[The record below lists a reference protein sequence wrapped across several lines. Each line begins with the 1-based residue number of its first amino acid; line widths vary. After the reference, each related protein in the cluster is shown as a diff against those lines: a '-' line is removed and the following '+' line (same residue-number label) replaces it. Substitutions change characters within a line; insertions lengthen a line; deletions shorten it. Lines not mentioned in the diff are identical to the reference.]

1 MGCAASSPH
10 GGAEGRANVVASY
23 EREYDG
29 TDSDAA
35 YEDDDA
41 RLALFRGTGGDRRR
55 MTIDTNA
62 LEGEDMAVSHAA
74 HKSGRREGV
83 SAGLFSGGEDA
94 ETGEAFT
101 PPVHPKSRDAKKRLE
116 STLRKNFIF
125 SSLSEE
131 AYTIV
136 TDAMRQVRV
145 EPGQV
150 VIRQGTSG
158 EVFYVVDQG
167 TLDFFLESH
176 PPGYD
181 RNGQA
186 LPAGEDNVLT
196 KVGEVSD
203 GGSFGEV
210 SLMYN
215 TPRAATVTART
226 HGMLWELDQATF
238 RHVVIE
244 GKKAE
249 KRMYEAFLRRVPL
262 MSSLTDD
269 ERGMIADCLQPQT
282 FSKGEYVI
290 RQGEAGDK
298 FYILESGEAVATMV
312 PVGGLTPVDVMRYS
326 KGSYF
331 GEIALLTN
339 EPRQANVIA
348 LSDALRLAAMDRKSF
363 IRMLGPMAELLTRN
377 FNSYERPALELSAG
391 GLAAGG
397 AFPGRVGG
405 GLSNAAVATAAKGV
419 LGDAGERERQR
430 KRRAGISSDAMG
442 EPKAPEAEAA
452 SEEAGPFHVPVH
464 PKSEDQKRRIHAT
477 LKGNFLFAS
486 LEEGDYKLI
495 LDAFFETRV
504 GAGDVIMRQG
514 EQGDNFYVVESG
526 EYEIKVSGD
535 IVGVAENGGYFGELA
550 LMYNC
555 PRAATVQARCDGLL
569 WALDQ
574 RTFRHIVV
582 DSTARRR
589 ATFQEF
595 VSRVPILAPLSP
607 HELASVAD
615 ALTMQHYED
624 GDYIIRQG
632 EHGESFHL
640 MVEGTAEAVLRADV
654 DADAA
659 SDPDTPDGR
668 VVMTYEPG
676 SYFGE
681 RALLLKEPRAAS
693 VIARG
698 RAATAVMDRFSFHR
712 LIGALNK
719 AVAQELEDNIAKL
732 YIQSPLPPAAE
743 RTASASSPAPVAAP
757 AAPRSPTKVAWSDDA

>member
-1 MGCAASSPH
+1 MGCAASSA
-10 GGAEGRANVVASY
+10 GGGQGVAPAEARSGV
-23 EREYDG
+23 DG
-29 TDSDAA
+29 SDSDAA
-35 YEDDDA
+35 YGEDDDA
-41 RLALFRGTGGDRRR
+41 RLAAFRAAGSDRRR

-62 LEGEDMAVSHAA
+62 VEGEDMAVSHIA
-74 HKSGRREGV
+74 HKCGRREGV

-94 ETGEAFT
+94 DTGEGFN

-116 STLRKNFIF
+116 STLRRNFIF

-158 EVFYVVDQG
+158 DVFYVVDQG
-167 TLDFFLESH
+167 TLDFLLESA
-176 PPGYD
+176 PPGFD
-181 RNGQA
+181 KNGA
-186 LPAGEDNVLT
+186 AVPEGDDNVLT

-244 GKKAE
+244 GRKAE
-249 KRMYEAFLRRVPL
+249 KRMYESFLRRVPL

-269 ERGMIADCLQPQT
+269 ERGMIADCLQPQN

-312 PVGGLTPVDVMRYS
+312 PVGGLQPVDVMRYS

-339 EPRQANVIA
+339 EPRQANVVA
-348 LSDALRLAAMDRKSF
+348 LSKNLRLAAMDRKSF

-377 FNSYERPALELSAG
+377 FNSYERPALSHDRDDTSA
-391 GLAAGG
+391 AA
-397 AFPGRVGG
+397 
-405 GLSNAAVATAAKGV
+405 AARHSTAVTTAARGV
-419 LGDAGERERQR
+419 LGDAEKAEKR
-430 KRRAGISSDAMG
+430 KRRAGISSDTTDEG
-442 EPKAPEAEAA
+442 KKDEAE
-452 SEEAGPFHVPVH
+452 EGPYQLPVH
-464 PKSEDQKRRIHAT
+464 PKSEDQKSRIHAT
-477 LKGNFLFAS
+477 LKGNFLFSS
-486 LEEGDYKLI
+486 LEEGDYKHI
-495 LDAFFETRV
+495 LDAFFETQV
-504 GAGDVIMRQG
+504 KQGDVIMRQG

-526 EYEIKVSGD
+526 EYEIAVSGEV
-535 IVGVAENGGYFGELA
+535 VGVAENGGYFGELA

-595 VSRVPILAPLSP
+595 VSRVPILAPLGP
-607 HELASVAD
+607 HELAAVAD
-615 ALTMQHYED
+615 ALNMQHFDD

-632 EHGESFHL
+632 EHGDAFHL
-640 MVEGTAEAVLRADV
+640 MVEGTAEAVIRDDV
-654 DADAA
+654 DVD
-659 SDPDTPDGR
+659 SEGK

-698 RAATAVMDRFSFHR
+698 RTATAAMDRFSFHR

-719 AVAQELEDNIAKL
+719 AVVKELEDNIAKL
-732 YIQSPLPPAAE
+732 YIKSPPKGGDAE
-743 RTASASSPAPVAAP
+743 ASKGHESSSGPVR
-757 AAPRSPTKVAWSDDA
+757 RSPTRVAWSDQ